1 MATSTV
7 VVAREDLSIPGAL
20 EPDNAGTSS
29 PEQVENQF
37 FNILDK
43 HKADAVVL
51 DLMGSQGNGVAAIRR
66 IRRGSAVPIVVLCP
80 PEDRRKP
87 AYRRAGALACMSP
100 PIDLIQL
107 RETVLPSTQLPSTQP
122 NAPGPAA
129 AAVGGPDAV
138 SFGGLVLHPR
148 NKRLTG
154 PRGGEVTLTEIEAGV
169 LLHLAGTPGVIW
181 PAKAIVESLDGAR
194 PSNADRAVP
203 AIIARLRKKMGSL
216 GGTAAQCLIKTEIG
230 RGYVFA
236 AEAARA
242 EPAAFPARSG

>member
-20 EPDNAGTSS
+20 EANNAGTNS
-29 PEQVENQF
+29 PEQLENQF
-37 FNILDK
+37 FNVLDQ

-66 IRRGSAVPIVVLCP
+66 IRRGSAVPIIVLCP
-80 PEDRRKP
+80 PEDRRMP
-87 AYRRAGALACMSP
+87 AYRRAGAVACMSP

-107 RETVLPSTQLPSTQP
+107 KETVLPSTRP
-122 NAPGPAA
+122 NVPAPEAA
-129 AAVGGPDAV
+129 AGGEPDAV
-138 SFGGLVLHPR
+138 SFAGLVLDPR
-148 NKRLTG
+148 SKRLTG

-194 PSNADRAVP
+194 PSNDRAVP

-216 GGTAAQCLIKTEIG
+216 GGPAAQRLIKTEIG

-242 EPAAFPARSG
+242 EPAFPARSG

>member
-20 EPDNAGTSS
+20 EPNNAGINS

-37 FNILDK
+37 FNLLDQ

-51 DLMGSQGNGVAAIRR
+51 DLMGSQGHGVAAIRR

-80 PEDRRKP
+80 AEDKRMP
-87 AYRRAGALACMSP
+87 AYRRAGALTCMSP

-107 RETVLPSTQLPSTQP
+107 KETVLPSTQPT
-122 NAPGPAA
+122 APRPAA
-129 AAVGGPDAV
+129 AATVGEPDAV
-138 SFGGLVLHPR
+138 SFAGLVLHPR
-148 NKRLTG
+148 DKRLTG
-154 PRGGEVTLTEIEAGV
+154 PRGREVTLSEVEAGV

-181 PAKAIVESLDGAR
+181 PAQAIIDSLDGAR
-194 PSNADRAVP
+194 PGDADRAVP
-203 AIIARLRKKMGSL
+203 AIIAKLRKKLGSL
-216 GGTAAQCLIKTEIG
+216 GGPAAQRLIKTEIG

-236 AEAARA
+236 AEAALTEA
-242 EPAAFPARSG
+242 AAFSVRSG

>member
-20 EPDNAGTSS
+20 EPDNAGINS

-37 FNILDK
+37 FNLLDQ

-51 DLMGSQGNGVAAIRR
+51 DLMGSQGHGVAAIRR

-80 PEDRRKP
+80 AEDKRMP
-87 AYRRAGALACMSP
+87 AYRRAGALTCMSP

-107 RETVLPSTQLPSTQP
+107 KETVLPSTR
-122 NAPGPAA
+122 PAA
-129 AAVGGPDAV
+129 AAVGEPDAV
-138 SFGGLVLHPR
+138 SFAGLVLHPR
-148 NKRLTG
+148 DKRLTG
-154 PRGGEVTLTEIEAGV
+154 PRGREVTLSEMEAGV

-181 PAKAIVESLDGAR
+181 PAQAIIDSLAGAR
-194 PSNADRAVP
+194 PGDADRAVP
-203 AIIARLRKKMGSL
+203 AIIAKLRKKLGSL
-216 GGTAAQCLIKTEIG
+216 GGPAAQRLIKTEIG

-236 AEAARA
+236 AEAALTEA
-242 EPAAFPARSG
+242 AAFSARDG

>member
-20 EPDNAGTSS
+20 EPDSAGTNS

-107 RETVLPSTQLPSTQP
+107 KETVLPSTQPPSTQR

-129 AAVGGPDAV
+129 AAAGGPDAV

-216 GGTAAQCLIKTEIG
+216 GGPAAQHLIKTEIG

>member
-1 MATSTV
+1 MASGAPRNGQIANRQGTMATSTV

-20 EPDNAGTSS
+20 EPDNAGTNS

-87 AYRRAGALACMSP
+87 AYRRAGAVACMSP

-107 RETVLPSTQLPSTQP
+107 KETVLPSTQLPSTQ
-122 NAPGPAA
+122 
-129 AAVGGPDAV
+129 
-138 SFGGLVLHPR
+138 L
-148 NKRLTG
+148 
-154 PRGGEVTLTEIEAGV
+154 
-169 LLHLAGTPGVIW
+169 
-181 PAKAIVESLDGAR
+181 
-194 PSNADRAVP
+194 PSTQLP
-203 AIIARLRKKMGSL
+203 STQLPS
-216 GGTAAQCLIKTEIG
+216 TQ
-230 RGYVFA
+230 
-236 AEAARA
+236 
-242 EPAAFPARSG
+242 

>member
-20 EPDNAGTSS
+20 EPDNAATNS

-87 AYRRAGALACMSP
+87 AYRRAGAVACMSP

-107 RETVLPSTQLPSTQP
+107 KETVLPSTQLPSTQR
-122 NAPGPAA
+122 NAPRPAA

-138 SFGGLVLHPR
+138 SFGDLVLHPR

-154 PRGGEVTLTEIEAGV
+154 PRGGEVTLTESEAGV

-181 PAKAIVESLDGAR
+181 PAKAIVESLDGVR

-216 GGTAAQCLIKTEIG
+216 GGPAAQRLIKTEIG

-236 AEAARA
+236 AEAA
-242 EPAAFPARSG
+242 AFPARSG

>member
-20 EPDNAGTSS
+20 GPNNAGINS

-37 FNILDK
+37 FNLLDQ

-51 DLMGSQGNGVAAIRR
+51 DLMGSQGHGVAAIRR

-80 PEDRRKP
+80 AEDKRMA
-87 AYRRAGALACMSP
+87 AYRRAGALTCMSP

-107 RETVLPSTQLPSTQP
+107 KETVLPSTQLTTPR
-122 NAPGPAA
+122 PAA
-129 AAVGGPDAV
+129 EAVGEPDAV
-138 SFGGLVLHPR
+138 SFAGLVLHPR
-148 NKRLTG
+148 DKRLTG
-154 PRGGEVTLTEIEAGV
+154 PRGREVRLSEVEVGV

-181 PAKAIVESLDGAR
+181 PAQAIIDSLAGAR
-194 PSNADRAVP
+194 PGDADRAVP
-203 AIIARLRKKMGSL
+203 AIIAKLRKKLGSL
-216 GGTAAQCLIKTEIG
+216 GGPAAQRLIKTEIG

-236 AEAARA
+236 AEAALTEA
-242 EPAAFPARSG
+242 AAFSARDG

>member
-20 EPDNAGTSS
+20 EPDNAGINS

-37 FNILDK
+37 FNLLDQ

-51 DLMGSQGNGVAAIRR
+51 DLMGSQGHGVAAIRR

-80 PEDRRKP
+80 AEDKRMA
-87 AYRRAGALACMSP
+87 AYRRAGALTCMSP

-107 RETVLPSTQLPSTQP
+107 KETVLPSTR
-122 NAPGPAA
+122 PAA
-129 AAVGGPDAV
+129 TAVGEPDAV
-138 SFGGLVLHPR
+138 SFAGLVLHPR
-148 NKRLTG
+148 DKRLTG
-154 PRGGEVTLTEIEAGV
+154 PRGREVTLSEVEAGV

-181 PAKAIVESLDGAR
+181 PAQAIIDSLDGAR
-194 PSNADRAVP
+194 PGDADRAVP
-203 AIIARLRKKMGSL
+203 AIIAKLRKKLGSL
-216 GGTAAQCLIKTEIG
+216 GGPAAQRLIKTEIG

-236 AEAARA
+236 AEAALTEA
-242 EPAAFPARSG
+242 AAFSVRSG